1 MEGRARLED
10 EKLEQEEMQRNRD
23 IKEIERLLKNQNG
36 ELTKK
41 EIAKMEKKLEKAQQQ
56 AARVAMLR
64 EQNERKENERLKQE
78 KEDAV
83 KRAKEKEMDAVW
95 QKERDEKKKRI

>member
-64 EQNERKENERLKQE
+64 E
-78 KEDAV
+78 
-83 KRAKEKEMDAVW
+83 
-95 QKERDEKKKRI
+95 